1 MILKIHD
8 FFYKIREFFFG
19 FVLQCIQIEN
29 VITIKIKNAYHNKIY
44 LISQFFGPQFFLK
57 ERQLK
62 FPTFDLRLKSLVGKA
77 QSHIDS
83 IQYPQRKL

>member
-1 MILKIHD
+1 M
-8 FFYKIREFFFG
+8 
-19 FVLQCIQIEN
+19 
-29 VITIKIKNAYHNKIY
+29 Y

-57 ERQLK
+57 ERKLK
-62 FPTFDLRLKSLVGKA
+62 FPTFDLRLKSLVGRA